1 VFAVPPGEM
10 NVACLD
16 TYKQDPGDD
25 SICRSVSGIPS
36 RVRRVLQE
44 SSRTVE
50 TDVIGSVAHFT
61 ATGPRQVGWRKHTAR
76 LLRPYSYD
84 GINRLGPAL
93 APRRTAQ
100 RRKRTI
106 YEEKQIPS

>member
-16 TYKQDPGDD
+16 PYKQDPGDD

-36 RVRRVLQE
+36 RVRRVLEE

-61 ATGPRQVGWRKHTAR
+61 ATGPRQVGCRKHTAR
-76 LLRPYSYD
+76 LLRP
-84 GINRLGPAL
+84 LL
-93 APRRTAQ
+93 V
-100 RRKRTI
+100 
-106 YEEKQIPS
+106 